1 MRLALSGNGRELGYR
16 AGRRGSARAA
26 HHRLEPAR
34 RAANPAGSRAATC
47 NCIQLTDQVAPVR
60 QGLWVDPPQPLEEVR
75 RLVRPYR
82 RFGPA
87 KFTLASPCLTRQG
100 SVLRRP
106 RGLRGHRPKLAY
118 GLVSVLCIAPLA
130 VLMVVLY
137 RLIFQD
143 WLARILRE
151 TLAASI
157 VWGLAAAVMV
167 LTEADVL
174 DDLRGTSPLVA
185 PNRGHRS
192 RA

>member
-1 MRLALSGNGRELGYR
+1 MRQALRGNGRELGYR

-60 QGLWVDPPQPLEEVR
+60 QRLWVDPPQPLEEVR

-87 KFTLASPCLTRQG
+87 KFTLASPYLTRQG

-130 VLMVVLY
+130 VLTVVPY
-137 RLIFQD
+137 RLISPR
-143 WLARILRE
+143 LAGPH
-151 TLAASI
+151 LALVPPSASSI
-157 VWGLAAAVMV
+157 PF
-167 LTEADVL
+167 EII
-174 DDLRGTSPLVA
+174 SK
-185 PNRGHRS
+185 S
-192 RA
+192 RMQF